1 MVVANEQARATLKVA
16 LDGFDDAH
24 LQKLR
29 VAAYDRW
36 NWDTN
41 SEADKDWFEIAEE
54 LLADRGVDMTANTL
68 NFAGSN
74 GNNLPVLTLE
84 STGDIVL
91 GTKGSIRVTDAS
103 VPGNTKHELFM
114 VGNSNDLQLGWEL
127 KRALVSFLNQEMLSG
142 SISGTNGQ
150 TLSQSLDYHI
160 DLRAPTSVKNML

>member
-1 MVVANEQARATLKVA
+1 MVVANEQARASLREA

-24 LQKLR
+24 LQKIR

-41 SEADKDWFEIAEE
+41 SESDKDWFEIAEE
-54 LLADRGVDMTANTL
+54 LLADRGVDMTANTI
-68 NFAGSN
+68 NMAGPN
-74 GNNLPVLTLE
+74 GMIMPTLTLE

-91 GTKGSIRVTDAS
+91 GASGSIRVTDAS
-103 VPGNTKHELFM
+103 MPGSTKHEIFA
-114 VGNSNDLQLGWEL
+114 VSNSNDLQLGWEL

-142 SISGTNGQ
+142 SISGNNGQ
-150 TLSQSLDYHI
+150 TLSQALDNHI